1 MVRRPWPVVSSEA
14 IQCWLLTTDDGPRTT
29 GYCFMRAFITGGTGF
44 IGGNLVRTLL
54 ADGHAVRAL
63 VRRTSDRRNL
73 AGLPVELIEG
83 DLDDQQQLAEQMAG
97 CDVIFHV
104 AAHYSLWARDR
115 ASIYRVNVTGTE
127 NLLAAA
133 RIARVK
139 RVVHTSSVAAIGVP
153 PAGAL
158 GTEETQTTLDKLVSD
173 YKKSKFLAEQ
183 AALKAAREGLD
194 VVIVNPSTPI
204 GPYDIKPTPTGEII
218 LRFLQRRMP
227 AYVHT
232 GLNLI
237 DVEDVARGHIL
248 AWHKG
253 RTGER
258 YILGHR
264 NLSLREMLE
273 MLAAITGQRAP
284 RLAVPHAL
292 PLAVAYLDERV
303 LARYF
308 GKTPQVSF
316 YSVQMSRKAMYY
328 DSAKAVRELGL
339 PQSPI
344 EGALEKA
351 VRWFEANGY
360 V

>member
-1 MVRRPWPVVSSEA
+1 
-14 IQCWLLTTDDGPRTT
+14 
-29 GYCFMRAFITGGTGF
+29 MRAFVTGATGF
-44 IGGNLVRTLL
+44 IGGNLVRALL
-54 ADGHAVRAL
+54 VDGYQVRAL
-63 VRRTSDRRNL
+63 VRPASDRRNL
-73 AGLPVELIEG
+73 AGLSIELAEG
-83 DLDDQQQLAEQMAG
+83 DLSDQQRLIEQIAG
-97 CDVIFHV
+97 CEVVFHA

-115 ASIYRVNVTGTE
+115 DSIYRVNVTGTE

-133 RIARVK
+133 RVARVK
-139 RVVHTSSVAAIGVP
+139 RFIHTSSVAAIGVP
-153 PAGAL
+153 LPGTL
-158 GTEETQTTLDKLVSD
+158 GTEENQTTLEELVSD

-183 AALKAAREGLD
+183 AAREAARQGLD
-194 VVIVNPSTPI
+194 VVIVNPSTPV
-204 GPYDIKPTPTGEII
+204 GAYDVKPTPTGEII
-218 LRFLQRRMP
+218 LRFLQNRMP

-248 AWHKG
+248 AWQKG

-264 NLSLREMLE
+264 NLTFKEMLE
-273 MLAAITGQRAP
+273 MLAAITGKRAP
-284 RLAVPHAL
+284 RIAVPHAL
-292 PLAVAYLDERV
+292 PLTVAFLDEMI

-328 DSAKAVRELGL
+328 DAAKAVRELGL
-339 PQSPI
+339 PQSRI

-351 VRWFEANGY
+351 ILWFESNDY